1 MDLGRHLSEQAR
13 AWVDKLKLL
22 PHPEGGCYRETYRA
36 AEIIPQS
43 SLPESFA
50 GARCFSTA
58 IYYLLAGGDF
68 SAFHRI
74 LSDEVWH
81 YYDGG
86 SDLLIHVI
94 SPDGAYTRLCLGRSA
109 KALPQAVVP
118 RGHWFAADVED
129 KSSFALVGCT
139 VAPGFDFSDF
149 EMGDRGHLMKTF
161 PLYGEVITSL
171 TRSG

>member
-1 MDLGRHLSEQAR
+1 MDLGKHLSEEAY
-13 AWVDKLKLL
+13 AWLKKLSLL
-22 PHPEGGCYRETYRA
+22 PHPEGGFYRETYRA
-36 AEIIPQS
+36 AEMIPQS
-43 SLPESFA
+43 SLPERFT
-50 GARCFSTA
+50 GARFFSTA
-58 IYYLLAGGDF
+58 IHYLLAGGDF

-74 LSDEVWH
+74 RSDEVWH

-94 SPDGAYTRLCLGRSA
+94 SPDGAYKQLHLGRST
-109 KALPQAVVP
+109 KALPQVVVP
-118 RGHWFAADVED
+118 HGNWFAADVEN

-161 PLYGEVITSL
+161 PLYGEVITKL
-171 TRSG
+171 TRTG